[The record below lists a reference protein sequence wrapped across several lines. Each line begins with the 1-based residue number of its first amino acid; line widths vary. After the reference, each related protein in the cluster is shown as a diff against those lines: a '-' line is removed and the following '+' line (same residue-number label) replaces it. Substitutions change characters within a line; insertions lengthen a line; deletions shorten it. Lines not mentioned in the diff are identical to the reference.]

1 MLKLTHVYL
10 RKRTTSKTHILNF
23 ILMKSVKRITYDF
36 FFLDY
41 HMLVIESLDADTEL
55 RRLSPVALSANGYT
69 DLLNGPMD
77 HGCCFGYS
85 CMERLST
92 FYSIVAAQNNYTLYF
107 TGKQMISAL
116 ALVSD
121 LNQIHLVQV
130 TTVTPRDS
138 QMDFLFALAV
148 CPRFQ

>member
-1 MLKLTHVYL
+1 
-10 RKRTTSKTHILNF
+10 
-23 ILMKSVKRITYDF
+23 
-36 FFLDY
+36 
-41 HMLVIESLDADTEL
+41 MLVIESLDADTEL

-92 FYSIVAAQNNYTLYF
+92 FYSIVAAHNNYTLYF
-107 TGKQMISAL
+107 TGKQIISAL

-121 LNQIHLVQV
+121 LNQIQLVQ
-130 TTVTPRDS
+130 
-138 QMDFLFALAV
+138 L
-148 CPRFQ
+148 